1 LERKSTY
8 KVNTA
13 IENLLCYLWKPVL
26 RGEKEMSARDL
37 SVLISVIL
45 IVSMLIIP
53 FPTWLL
59 SILIILNITLAL
71 LVLLVSMNMTEPLQ
85 FSVFPSLL
93 LLLTL
98 YRLGLN
104 VSTTRAILS
113 HGDAGGVVETFGT
126 FVVGGNIVVGL
137 ILFLI
142 LIIIQFIVITKGAE
156 RVSEVAARFTLDAM
170 PGKQMSIDADLNAGM
185 ISEQE
190 ARERRKK
197 VGREADFYGAMDG
210 ASKFVKGDAI
220 ASIIIVLINL
230 IAGIIIG
237 MLQQGMGLADAAK
250 HFSLLSVG
258 DGIVSQIPALLIST
272 ATGIV
277 VTRAASEGNL
287 GQEITSQLLA
297 YPKLLYVAGGTIFL
311 LGLFTPI
318 NDLLT
323 IPIAGMLA
331 VGGYMFSKVPKTDKL
346 QLEEMEEASGADE
359 MKSPESVISLLNVDP
374 IEFEFGYGLI
384 PLADTNQ
391 GGDLLDRIVMIRRQ
405 LAIELGL
412 VIPVVRIRDN
422 IQLQP
427 NEYRLKIKGNE
438 MARGELLLDHYL
450 AMSPGIE
457 DDSIEGIDTIEPSFG
472 LPAKWITDGMKERAE
487 IFGYTVVDP
496 PSVVSTHI
504 TEVIKANAYE
514 LLGRQETKQ
523 LIDHVKESYPI
534 LIEEVTPNPLSVGEV
549 QKVLSKLLK
558 ENVSIR
564 NLPVI
569 FETLA
574 DFGKVTTDTDILAE
588 YVRQALARQITNQYA
603 SQGETL
609 KVATLSGKAE
619 KSVADAIQQ
628 TEHGNY
634 LALDPSISQRILESI
649 AKNIEQFSM
658 MEQTPIVL
666 CSPAVRMYV
675 RQLTERYFPK
685 VPILSYNELEA
696 NVEVQS
702 VGVVNV
708 D

>member
-1 LERKSTY
+1 
-8 KVNTA
+8 
-13 IENLLCYLWKPVL
+13 
-26 RGEKEMSARDL
+26 MSARDL
-37 SVLISVIL
+37 SVLASVIL
-45 IVSMLIIP
+45 IVAMLIIP
-53 FPTWLL
+53 FPSWLL
-59 SILIILNITLAL
+59 SLLIIVNISLAL
-71 LVLLVSMNMTEPLQ
+71 LVLLTSMNMNEPLQ
-85 FSVFPSLL
+85 FSIFPSLL

-98 YRLGLN
+98 FRLGLN
-104 VSTTRAILS
+104 VSTTRSILS
-113 HGDAGGVVETFGT
+113 KGEAGDVVETFGT
-126 FVVGGNIVVGL
+126 FVVGGNILVGL
-137 ILFLI
+137 VVFII
-142 LIIIQFIVITKGAE
+142 LIVIQFIVITKGSE

-185 ISEQE
+185 ISEHD
-190 ARERRKK
+190 ARNRREK

-220 ASIIIVLINL
+220 AGIVIVMINL
-230 IAGIIIG
+230 IFGIIIG
-237 MLQQGMGLADAAK
+237 MTQQGLPIAEAATRY
-250 HFSLLSVG
+250 SLLTVG

-287 GQEITSQLLA
+287 GQDIMNQLLA
-297 YPKLLYVAGGTIFL
+297 YPAMLYVAAFTIFM
-311 LGLFTPI
+311 LGVATPI
-318 NDLLT
+318 HDILT
-323 IPIAGMLA
+323 IPVAALLAIGAYML
-331 VGGYMFSKVPKTDKL
+331 SRSPKETESDMM
-346 QLEEMEEASGADE
+346 EMEEEVEQDE
-359 MKSPESVISLLNVDP
+359 MKSPESVVNLLNVDP

-450 AMSPGIE
+450 AMSPGVE
-457 DDSIEGIDTIEPSFG
+457 DDSIEGIDTVEPSFG
-472 LPAKWITDGMKERAE
+472 LPAKWISEDMKEQAE

-504 TEVIKANAYE
+504 TEMIKTNAHE

-523 LIDHVKESYPI
+523 LIDHLQESYPI
-534 LIEEVTPNPLSVGEV
+534 LVEEVTPNPLTVGEV
-549 QKVLSKLLK
+549 QKVLAKLLK

-564 NLPVI
+564 NLPII

-574 DFGKVTTDTDILAE
+574 DYAKMSSDTDLLAE
-588 YVRQALARQITNQYA
+588 YVRQSLARQITSQYVQGDA
-603 SQGETL
+603 SL
-609 KVATLSGKAE
+609 KVVTMSGKVE
-619 KSVADAIQQ
+619 KLIADAIQQ

-634 LALDPSISQRILESI
+634 LSMDPNDSQGILEAVAS
-649 AKNIEQFSM
+649 Q
-658 MEQTPIVL
+658 MEQLSLMEESPIIL

-675 RQLTERYFPK
+675 RQLTERYFPQ
-685 VPILSYNELEA
+685 VPIISYNELEA
-696 NVEVQS
+696 TVEVQS
-702 VGVVNV
+702 LGVVNV
-708 D
+708 G

>member
-1 LERKSTY
+1 
-8 KVNTA
+8 
-13 IENLLCYLWKPVL
+13 
-26 RGEKEMSARDL
+26 MSARDL

-45 IVSMLIIP
+45 IVAMLIIP

-142 LIIIQFIVITKGAE
+142 LIIIQFVVITKGAE

-190 ARERRKK
+190 ARERRRN

-220 ASIIIVLINL
+220 ASIIIVFINL
-230 IAGIIIG
+230 IAGMIIG
-237 MLQQGMGLADAAK
+237 MLQQGMALADAAQ

-318 NDLLT
+318 NDMLT
-323 IPIAGMLA
+323 IPIAAILV
-331 VGGYMFSKVPKTDKL
+331 VGGYMFSRVPKADKQ
-346 QLEEMEEASGADE
+346 QLEQQEEASRTDE

-438 MARGELLLDHYL
+438 MAKGELLLDHYL

-472 LPAKWITDGMKERAE
+472 LPAKWITEEMKERAE

-504 TEVIKANAYE
+504 TEVIKANAHE

-534 LIEEVTPNPLSVGEV
+534 LIEEVTPNPFSVGDV
-549 QKVLSKLLK
+549 QKVLAKLLK

-574 DFGKVTTDTDILAE
+574 DYGKVTTDTDILAE

-603 SQGETL
+603 AQGETL

-634 LALDPSISQRILESI
+634 LAMDPSISQRILESI
-649 AKNIEQFSM
+649 ASNIEQFSM

-685 VPILSYNELEA
+685 IPILSYNELEA

>member
-1 LERKSTY
+1 
-8 KVNTA
+8 
-13 IENLLCYLWKPVL
+13 
-26 RGEKEMSARDL
+26 MSARDL
-37 SVLISVIL
+37 SVLLSVIL
-45 IVSMLIIP
+45 IVAMLIIP
-53 FPTWLL
+53 FPSWLL
-59 SILIILNITLAL
+59 SVLIMVNISIAL
-71 LVLLVSMNMTEPLQ
+71 LVLLNTMNMTEPLQ

-98 YRLGLN
+98 FRLGLN
-104 VSTTRAILS
+104 VSTTRSILS
-113 HGDAGGVVETFGT
+113 KGEAGGVVETFGT
-126 FVVGGNIVVGL
+126 FVVGGNVVVGMVV
-137 ILFLI
+137 FLI
-142 LIIIQFIVITKGAE
+142 LIIIQFIVITKGSE

-185 ISEQE
+185 ISEQQ
-190 ARERRKK
+190 ARERREK
-197 VGREADFYGAMDG
+197 VSREADFYGAMDG

-220 ASIIIVLINL
+220 AGIIIVLINL
-230 IAGIIIG
+230 IFGIVIG
-237 MLQQGMGLADAAK
+237 MTQQGLGVADAASK
-250 HFSLLSVG
+250 YSLLTVG

-277 VTRAASEGNL
+277 VTRAASDGNL
-287 GQEITSQLLA
+287 GIDITSQLLA
-297 YPKLLYVAGGTIFL
+297 YPKMLYVGAGTIFL

-318 NDLLT
+318 HDMLT
-323 IPIAGMLA
+323 IPIAALMA
-331 VGGYMFSKVPKTDKL
+331 FGGYSFSRVPEPDQQQL
-346 QLEEMEEASGADE
+346 QEMEEDIQMDE
-359 MKSPESVISLLNVDP
+359 MKSPESVVNLLNVDP

-384 PLADTNQ
+384 PLADANQ

-450 AMSPGIE
+450 AMSPGID
-457 DDSIEGIDTIEPSFG
+457 DDSIDGIDTIEPSFG
-472 LPAKWITDGMKERAE
+472 LPAKWITEEMKEQAE

-523 LIDHVKESYPI
+523 LIDHLRESYPI
-534 LIEEVTPNPLSVGEV
+534 LVEEATPNPLSVGEI
-549 QKVLSKLLK
+549 QKVLGKLLR

-564 NLPVI
+564 NLPII

-574 DFGKVTTDTDILAE
+574 DYGKVTTDTDILAE
-588 YVRQALARQITNQYA
+588 YVRQALARQITNQY
-603 SQGETL
+603 SRSGETL
-609 KVATLSGKAE
+609 KVITLSGRVEKVIAE
-619 KSVADAIQQ
+619 GVQQ

-634 LALDPSISQRILESI
+634 LSLDPAVSQGILESV
-649 AKNIEQFSM
+649 ANQVEQLSI
-658 MEQTPIVL
+658 MEQTPIIL

-675 RQLTERYFPK
+675 RQLTERYFAQIP
-685 VPILSYNELEA
+685 VLSYNELEA

-708 D
+708 E